1 MQGITPPTADQL
13 RAAGQLPLMKL
24 EIEVGADNWIN
35 LCALDGKNYVEDFS
49 ISLGGASPTPNP
61 IGGSWSATLFN
72 EDGIF
77 HPSHPGA
84 YAAYCVTGRKVRISV
99 GAVYAGA
106 DRIWQRIIGYM
117 DEPKFSIPD
126 YKVSITGQD
135 YMKRLEDGE
144 FQELD
149 ATFSNHWGLSKTF
162 DSWPSDGLLG
172 AEMYTNA
179 DAMDTL
185 AEEDDVVGWAKNNC
199 NFVSLVE
206 GSGGSIRVGKVTGQ
220 VARPCNIILA
230 DIGTN
235 AENGHTYRVKFK
247 RKIVGGDGDIGLRIQ
262 VWQTTMIKQCFYYPT
277 DEWIEE
283 TFYFEAI
290 ANAAIEIRF
299 VYPPS
304 AHELWLDEFS
314 VWEYKPEE
322 DRYYDLTA
330 ADANQKGPYHVTL
343 DGNPVQQ
350 GEEDEGW
357 WYEEEDAEGN
367 PTGHV
372 FFDRNK
378 VVADGTGTLNVEVF
392 YYTETDPEDA
402 VARILHFAKVCDPG
416 TGLPYVDE
424 AAALAAMENDDPGW
438 AIEKVWFKAGATFLS
453 AIKMLCEVCDYRFF
467 FKYDGTPV
475 FKARPAPG
483 GPDFIF
489 DSPANI
495 ASISTYQSRSE
506 IKNRVIIKGIKQ
518 AEPVNLDDSA
528 PSELKGEDHND
539 VSITAYGER
548 TMTITN
554 YLFQHQARLSQMC
567 IDLVLRYKDPKW
579 YADLEIP
586 FNPVPLELVDDIQ
599 WEERLSHILAE
610 TQTGA
615 IRDIKI
621 TKFNTTYKCEKP

>member
-1 MQGITPPTADQL
+1 MQAITPPTADQL

-149 ATFSNHWGLSKTF
+149 ATFPNHWGLSTTF

-172 AEMYTNA
+172 DEMYTNH
-179 DAMDTL
+179 DAMDT
-185 AEEDDVVGWAKNNC
+185 ADDGGGTFHNVTNWVATNC
-199 NFVSLVE
+199 VFAPLDE
-206 GSGGSIRVGKVTGQ
+206 AGKHVGKMTG
-220 VARPCNIILA
+220 A
-230 DIGTN
+230 DAGPPSRLKLTDVGTN
-235 AENGHTYRVKFK
+235 AEAGKTYRVKFK
-247 RKIVGGDGDIGLRIQ
+247 HRIVGGDGSKSIKIQ
-262 VWQTTMIKQCFYYPT
+262 IFQAAALIKQIVYWPT
-277 DEWIEE
+277 DVEREE
-283 TFYFEAI
+283 IFDFIAT

-299 VYPPS
+299 WLS
-304 AHELWLDEFS
+304 AAAYELWLDDIS

-322 DRYYDLTA
+322 ERYYDLTV
-330 ADANQKGPYHVTL
+330 ADADQKGPYHVTL

-357 WYEEEDAEGN
+357 WYEEA
-367 PTGHV
+367 TGHL

-378 VVADGTGTLNVEVF
+378 TVADGAGTLNVEVF
-392 YYTETDPEDA
+392 YYRETDPEDA
-402 VARILHFAKVCDPG
+402 VARILFFAKVCHPV
-416 TGLPYVDE
+416 TGLPYVSE

-438 AIEKVWFKAGATFLS
+438 AIDKVWFKAGSTFLS

-495 ASISTYQSRSE
+495 ATINTYQSQSE

-518 AEPVNLDDSA
+518 AEPVNLDEST
-528 PSELKGEDHND
+528 PSELKGEAHND
-539 VSITAYGER
+539 ASITAYGER

-554 YLFQHQARLSQMC
+554 YLFQHQARLNQMC
-567 IDLVLRYKDPKW
+567 IDLVARYKDPKW
-579 YADLEIP
+579 YSDLEIP

-599 WEERLSHILAE
+599 WEERLSHILDV